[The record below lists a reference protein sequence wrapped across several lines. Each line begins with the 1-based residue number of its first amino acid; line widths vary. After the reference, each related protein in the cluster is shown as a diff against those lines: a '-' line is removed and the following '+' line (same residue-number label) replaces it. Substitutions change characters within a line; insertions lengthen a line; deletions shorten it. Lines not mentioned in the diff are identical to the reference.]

1 MNTLKKE
8 TELCNNESQNLPDVN
23 KKVLCVK
30 TKLVKAEPK
39 IPIYK
44 KEVSMSSHQEV
55 FSEKFVNRNILLK
68 SKQRHP
74 KPSLVRP
81 KEIRKFIER
90 KKFGSLST
98 KFTGKKSITNNLSFE
113 KDDPFSIDSEDQFN
127 KEHFDKS
134 STKIRSQSTLINYKS
149 VSIEHTKSAAPPE
162 LKDNIKAES
171 SSNYSKNTT
180 IEKSRQDI
188 IEIKRKRMN
197 SSEKVMKEGVA
208 FKHLQSTK
216 LKESISG
223 LIERKKSSESV
234 DSGKEKYYKNK
245 KIPKKK
251 KDKQYTDV
259 GQTEQLPNV
268 DPSCPHCFKL
278 LLNPTKMRLHISE
291 CKMNKERDSNNSL
304 KLKIQ
309 ISPDT
314 NKIKIKGQE

>member
-1 MNTLKKE
+1 M
-8 TELCNNESQNLPDVN
+8 D
-23 KKVLCVK
+23 
-30 TKLVKAEPK
+30 
-39 IPIYK
+39 
-44 KEVSMSSHQEV
+44 H
-55 FSEKFVNRNILLK
+55 
-68 SKQRHP
+68 
-74 KPSLVRP
+74 
-81 KEIRKFIER
+81 
-90 KKFGSLST
+90 LST

-149 VSIEHTKSAAPPE
+149 SLPIKQEKLLKTVSVEHTKSAAPPE

-180 IEKSRQDI
+180 IEKSGQDI
-188 IEIKRKRMN
+188 IEINRKRKN
-197 SSEKVMKEGVA
+197 SSEEVMKEGVA

-251 KDKQYTDV
+251 KDKQNTNV

-304 KLKIQ
+304 RLKIQ

-314 NKIKIKGQE
+314 NKIKIKEQE